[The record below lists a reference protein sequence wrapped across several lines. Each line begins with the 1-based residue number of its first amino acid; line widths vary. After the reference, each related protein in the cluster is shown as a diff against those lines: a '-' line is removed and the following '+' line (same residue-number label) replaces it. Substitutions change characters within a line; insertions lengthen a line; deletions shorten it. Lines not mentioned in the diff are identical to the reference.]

1 MEYKDILFE
10 LVLIFAGASVL
21 STVFL
26 YFKQPIILSYIFL
39 GMLIGPYGFGLLNQV
54 DRVEKISHLGIILL
68 LFLIGLNLHP
78 NKLYTLFRKAFLI
91 TISTCSVFAFVSG
104 AIAFTF
110 GFSLFDSLLVGLA
123 LMFSSTLI
131 GVKLIPTTDL
141 HHKHIGG
148 MMISVLLLQDI
159 FAIII
164 IVLMSGEANADMR
177 IFVPFLL
184 LKVSLLT
191 VFAFLFVKYCMLAL
205 FLKFDVI
212 QEYLLVA
219 SLGWCLLM
227 AGLANLLGLSYEIGS
242 FIAGISIAISPV
254 SLVISEKLKSIRE
267 FFLILFF
274 FAIGAQF
281 NFLALEHI
289 LLPSILISTFLLAV
303 KPFIFFKA
311 FRISGESARF
321 SQELGLRLGQ
331 ASEFSLLVAY
341 AAFINGKILGETS
354 QLIQLTVIITFI
366 VSTYVVVSKYATPIA
381 STDKH
386 RRD

>member
-1 MEYKDILFE
+1 MEYTDILFE
-10 LVLIFAGASVL
+10 LVVIFAGVAVL

-26 YFKQPIILSYIFL
+26 FLKQPIILSYIFL
-39 GMLIGPYGFGLLNQV
+39 GMLIGPYGIGLLAQV
-54 DRVEKISHLGIILL
+54 DRVEKISQLGIILL

-78 NKLYTLFRKAFLI
+78 NKLYILFRKTFLI
-91 TISTCSVFAFVSG
+91 TISTCAVFALLPG
-104 AIAFTF
+104 AIALAF
-110 GFSLFDSLLVGLA
+110 GFPLFDSLLVGLA
-123 LMFSSTLI
+123 LMFSSTVVGL
-131 GVKLIPTTDL
+131 KLIPTTDL
-141 HHKHIGG
+141 HHKHIGE

-164 IVLMSGEANADMR
+164 IVLMSGDAGQDMR
-177 IFVPFLL
+177 VFVPFLL
-184 LKVSLLT
+184 LKVSLLI
-191 VFAFLFVKYCMLAL
+191 VFAFVFVKYCMLAL
-205 FLKFDVI
+205 FMKFDVI

-227 AGLANLLGLSYEIGS
+227 AGIASWLGLSYEIGS
-242 FIAGISIAISPV
+242 FVAGISIAISPV
-254 SLVISEKLKSIRE
+254 SLVISEKLKPIRE

-274 FAIGAQF
+274 VAIGAQF
-281 NFLALEHI
+281 NFPVLEYV
-289 LLPSILISTFLLAV
+289 LLPGILISACLLAI
-303 KPFIFFKA
+303 KPFVFFKA

-341 AAFINGKILGETS
+341 AALINGKILQETS

-381 STDKH
+381 STARH